1 MSSRKSRLPPSKH
14 HLHTTNDPPSSLS
27 PSQHIARIVKPHG
40 NAIYTVELPSKTDLL
55 VELPMRFRNAVWV
68 RRGGFV
74 LIKMEAFAEGK
85 VGGEIVDV
93 IIDEKKWRK
102 EGYWLAYI

>member
-1 MSSRKSRLPPSKH
+1 
-14 HLHTTNDPPSSLS
+14 
-27 PSQHIARIVKPHG
+27 
-40 NAIYTVELPSKTDLL
+40 
-55 VELPMRFRNAVWV
+55 MRFRNAVWV

-85 VGGEIVDV
+85 VGGEIMDV